1 MEIDKELLK
10 GSIAIIVLRIIS
22 NHDSYGYEIIKE
34 IDDASNGRLSFK
46 EGTLYPILHA
56 LEKEK
61 LIESYWENSDV
72 GRKRKYY
79 RLTNEGESDLIRK
92 MNDFQ
97 YFVDTVNM
105 ILGERG
111 GNDELYNWIS
121 QV

>member
-10 GSIAIIVLRIIS
+10 GSISIIVLRIIS

-61 LIESYWENSDV
+61 LIESYWESSEV

-79 RLTNEGESDLIRK
+79 RLTNDGKSALIRK

-97 YFVDTVNM
+97 YFVDTVNLV
-105 ILGERG
+105 LGEKG
-111 GNDELYNWIS
+111 GNNE
-121 QV
+121 